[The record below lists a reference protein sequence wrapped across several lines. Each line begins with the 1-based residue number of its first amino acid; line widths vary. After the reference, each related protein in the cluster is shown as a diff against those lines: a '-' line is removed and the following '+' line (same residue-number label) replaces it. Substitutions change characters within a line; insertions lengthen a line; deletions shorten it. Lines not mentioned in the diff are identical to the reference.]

1 MEEFIIYK
9 QIEKNLISLFDIEC
23 PEENNSIMTKKDD
36 VLKEFK
42 KWMDFWVSKNPHI
55 TDPNIDMN
63 NNKNKLL
70 FIKKQICEMKIV
82 GIFKELEEIGL
93 CKEFKEKYYN

>member
-23 PEENNSIMTKKDD
+23 PENNSIMTKKDD

-55 TDPNIDMN
+55 TDPNIDVN

-70 FIKKQICEMKIV
+70 FIKKHICEMKIV

-93 CKEFKEKYYN
+93 CKEFKEKYCN

>member
-9 QIEKNLISLFDIEC
+9 QIEKNLISLFHIEC
-23 PEENNSIMTKKDD
+23 PEKNNSIMTKKDD

-63 NNKNKLL
+63 KNKLL

-93 CKEFKEKYYN
+93 CKEFKEKYCN